1 MRTAQEQELLTVENA
16 QKAQFIEFS
25 QAWDNYMSDY
35 EATAYLSL
43 EKLKEKHLME
53 IEQLRE
59 KIRKESKIKLK
70 LSKELIE
77 MRKKVRLLV
86 SMKEYDEAEDV
97 ELKANALEA
106 IEKEKMDE
114 ELEDI
119 ILKQE
124 EKLRRKQQLALSA
137 LLKRIQ
143 RDRNEQLKHRQ
154 MDSQRLIQRN
164 KNLLLDLLKK
174 QNMEIRRTTQF
185 LNFALG
191 TRSPANPNFPKPKNY
206 NDPNDAKLTFP
217 KDKAPYYDPVSKT
230 VRVPGKDKEN
240 YKNKRKS
247 TTGSG
252 KKKKSKTGKIKEL
265 PQQENVIINPQ
276 PIEN

>member
-1 MRTAQEQELLTVENA
+1 
-16 QKAQFIEFS
+16 
-25 QAWDNYMSDY
+25 
-35 EATAYLSL
+35 
-43 EKLKEKHLME
+43 
-53 IEQLRE
+53 
-59 KIRKESKIKLK
+59 
-70 LSKELIE
+70 
-77 MRKKVRLLV
+77 
-86 SMKEYDEAEDV
+86 
-97 ELKANALEA
+97 
-106 IEKEKMDE
+106 MDE

-185 LNFALG
+185 LSFALG
-191 TRSPANPNFPKPKNY
+191 TRSPAHPQYLKTKNY
-206 NDPNDAKLTFP
+206 NDPKDAKLSFP
-217 KDKAPYYDPVSKT
+217 KDKAPYYDPISKT
-230 VRVPGKDKEN
+230 IKVPGKDDSQSKVN
-240 YKNKRKS
+240 RRKS
-247 TTGSG
+247 TTGN
-252 KKKKSKTGKIKEL
+252 KKKNRTKAMKQMKEDKENEEAEEESIIK
-265 PQQENVIINPQ
+265 PK

>member
-70 LSKELIE
+70 LSKELLE
-77 MRKKVRLLV
+77 MRKRVRLLV
-86 SMKEYDEAEDV
+86 SMKEYDEAEMV
-97 ELKANALEA
+97 EEKANALEA
-106 IEKEKMDE
+106 IEREKMEE

-164 KNLLLDLLKK
+164 KNLLLDLLK
-174 QNMEIRRTTQF
+174 
-185 LNFALG
+185 
-191 TRSPANPNFPKPKNY
+191 
-206 NDPNDAKLTFP
+206 
-217 KDKAPYYDPVSKT
+217 
-230 VRVPGKDKEN
+230 
-240 YKNKRKS
+240 
-247 TTGSG
+247 
-252 KKKKSKTGKIKEL
+252 
-265 PQQENVIINPQ
+265 
-276 PIEN
+276 